1 LIGLVRGAAA
11 VVEPSEPKVQKGRDI
26 RTVLRAL
33 FEPRHYK
40 ALKNIFLYHDHPV
53 DFIGRYIFRVGSYPC
68 LQSLCFNN
76 RKLQLQVFSWH
87 DVLTINEIFFRMDYE
102 TSGEEKIIVDFGS
115 NIGISA
121 AFFLSAA
128 EQSFCYLFEPLPTNI
143 LRLKQN
149 LSGFEARYKL
159 EGAAVAL
166 RDGREEFGFEETGR
180 YGGLGV
186 KTGSYTTVPCLDAI
200 TLLRNI
206 VDEHGSI
213 DILKIDIEALELEIL
228 AAIPSWLLVKI
239 KKIFVEQ
246 TLSNNP
252 LAATHNYVQYGSV
265 AQFSLTSSCGVGA

>member
-1 LIGLVRGAAA
+1 MA
-11 VVEPSEPKVQKGRDI
+11 ETSEPKVQKGRDI

-40 ALKNIFLYHDHPV
+40 ALKNIFLYHDRPI

-68 LQSLCFNN
+68 IQSLSFNN

-87 DVLTINEIFFRMDYE
+87 DVLTINEIFFRMDYA
-102 TSGEEKIIVDFGS
+102 TSGEERTIVDFGS

-128 EQSFCYLFEPLPTNI
+128 QKSFCYLFEPLPINVF
-143 LRLKQN
+143 RLKQN
-149 LSGFEARYKL
+149 LSGFGSRYKL
-159 EGAAVAL
+159 EEAAVAM

-200 TLLRNI
+200 KLLRNI

-239 KKIFVEQ
+239 KMIYVEQ

-252 LAATHNYVQYGSV
+252 LAATHSFVQYGSV
-265 AQFSLTSSCGVGA
+265 AQFSLTSHRDVGA